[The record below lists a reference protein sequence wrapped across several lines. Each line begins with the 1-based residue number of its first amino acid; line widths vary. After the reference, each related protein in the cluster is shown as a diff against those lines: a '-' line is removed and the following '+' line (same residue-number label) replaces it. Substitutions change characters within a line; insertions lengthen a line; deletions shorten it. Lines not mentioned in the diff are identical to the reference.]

1 MIAADRTTRPSH
13 LSAFT
18 MLLGV
23 VALLACPGARAET
36 ERFRVYID
44 EDGVYRLPFEQL
56 QALGL
61 QAPISRSSLRLT
73 NRGKAVDLWFGD
85 DPDERFGPGDSLHF
99 VASRLRSEAGHRHD
113 YSLHNVY
120 VLETAGR
127 PAAGADDTPKR
138 VAASTESRKTVQP
151 VSQLR
156 FEEDLLRVPVSGRTD
171 FYPEGSLW
179 YWKQI
184 NHLVAT
190 PTQLPIDLSHFR
202 QASDSTL
209 TLRLRFLGGSDS
221 ARYIETVE
229 TDHAI
234 KIGLNGRMLGTA
246 RWNGRTVHEVTFD
259 DVPGDIVEPEGNV
272 VELEVPARIPEG
284 GRDPVV
290 DVIYLDWIEARFPR
304 DDRIGSKQSV
314 ISLPALPGPAQT
326 NFRASEEVTIE
337 RLEAYTANGHR
348 LQLQPKPTEEP
359 GQAQRYSLEF
369 SQRVDSIWL
378 VPNGDYRAVSRVER
392 DRASSLREDAS
403 QRDYFIIAHAS
414 LIDAAAPLA
423 RFHSSRGMRTELVD
437 VQDIYDE
444 FNHGIAHPKAIRD
457 FLAHSRAHR
466 DGPPASHVLLVGDA
480 NWFMGTS
487 AAEAVASGQFDT
499 ANLLPTWQLRSRDGP
514 AASDHP
520 YVMLEG
526 EDLVPDMAIGRFP
539 ARDATEAR
547 AMVDKTIRYMTSA
560 PPGEWRSRVLLVSD
574 DARNLSARNAQL
586 EAEAESAGLRAIE
599 LLPGNKAD
607 PHAHRAALRSAIDQG
622 ALLLHFFGHGG
633 RYMWQTSASDGG
645 SSGNLFDMSDL
656 DELQPS
662 GRLPIVLSMS
672 CNTGPFDHPSAD
684 SLAEKFLRLDDRG
697 AAAVLAASA
706 RNSPSLK
713 FTKAIMTGILAGET
727 LGEAIRSA
735 KSGRL
740 HQDSYLLYNLLGDPA
755 LVAAEAIKGE

>member
-1 MIAADRTTRPSH
+1 MPRSIPSIV
-13 LSAFT
+13 A

-23 VALLACPGARAET
+23 AALFLCSWAQAGT
-36 ERFRVYID
+36 ERFRIYID
-44 EDGVYRLPFEQL
+44 EDGVYRLPFELL
-56 QALGL
+56 QATGL
-61 QAPISRSSLRLT
+61 QGPVARSSLRLA
-73 NRGKAVDLWFGD
+73 NRGQAVDLWFGD
-85 DPDERFGPGDSLHF
+85 DPNERFGPGDSLHF
-99 VASRLRSEAGHRHD
+99 VASRIRNDAGHRHD
-113 YSLHNVY
+113 YSSHNVY
-120 VLETAGR
+120 VLDTAAL
-127 PAAGADDTPKR
+127 PAQDPHDASNPMS
-138 VAASTESRKTVQP
+138 ASTNNRKTLRP
-151 VSQLR
+151 VSQLH

-190 PTQLPIDLSHFR
+190 PTQVPIDLSHFR
-202 QASDSTL
+202 PDGDSTL
-209 TLRLRFLGGSDS
+209 TLGLRFLGGSDS
-221 ARYIETVE
+221 ARYVDTVE

-234 KIGLNGRMLGTA
+234 EIGLNGRPLGTA
-246 RWNGRTVHEVTFD
+246 RWNGRTVHEITFD
-259 DVPGDIVEPEGNV
+259 DLPGDIVEPEGNV
-272 VELEVPARIPEG
+272 VELKIPARIPEG

-290 DVIYLDWIEARFPR
+290 DVIYLDWIKARFPR
-304 DDRIGSKQSV
+304 DDRIGSKQAL
-314 ISLPALPGPAQT
+314 IRLPAFDGSVRMS
-326 NFRASEEVTIE
+326 FRASEGEAIE
-337 RLEAYTANGHR
+337 QLDAYTDDGHH
-348 LQLQPKPTEEP
+348 LQLQPGPAETS
-359 GQAQRYSLEF
+359 GQVLRFSLDVAQP
-369 SQRVDSIWL
+369 VDSLWL
-378 VPNGDYRAVSRVER
+378 VPNGNYRAVDRVER
-392 DRASSLREDAS
+392 DRTSSLRQDVG

-414 LIDAAAPLA
+414 LLDPVAPLA
-423 RFHSSRGMRTELVD
+423 RFHSSRGMRTELID

-444 FNHGIAHPKAIRD
+444 FNHGIAHPKAIRE
-457 FLAHSRAHR
+457 FLAHAREHR

-480 NWFMGTS
+480 NWFIGPS
-487 AAEAVASGQFDT
+487 AAEALASGQFDT
-499 ANLLPTWQLRSRDGP
+499 ANLMPTWQLRSRDGP

-539 ARDATEAR
+539 ARNAAEAR

-574 DARNLSARNAQL
+574 DARNLSARNTRL
-586 EAEAESAGLRAIE
+586 RTEAESAGFHATE
-599 LLPGNKAD
+599 LLPGDKTN
-607 PHAHRAALRSAIDQG
+607 PLAHQAALRSAIDRG

-633 RYMWQTSASDGG
+633 RYMWQTTGSAGG
-645 SSGNLFDMSDL
+645 GSGNLFDMSDL

-684 SLAEKFLRLDDRG
+684 SLAEKFMRMGDRG

-727 LGEAIRSA
+727 LGDAIRAA

-740 HQDSYLLYNLLGDPA
+740 HQDSYLLYNLFGDPA
-755 LVAAEAIKGE
+755 LVPARPMIESH